1 MVYNKFYIAII
12 FQAILFAVLAYFSI
26 WAQFRE
32 HLKFTGIGFGIMA
45 IVSLVVMIFLVI
57 NHNNRIIRFLKN
69 YIIDEPFPKFIS
81 PFRERTFVIIEQ
93 ELNRI
98 ASSYSK
104 VKLDKEAQHHLL
116 NFMVEHIDTAILVM
130 GSNGDIQISNKSA
143 NKFFPE
149 KLPLSITDLKH
160 KHPELYNT
168 IISMKHGNTE
178 TVSIFHNKEVRQFL
192 VKMTS
197 FELKGSKVQLCS
209 FDDVTNEMIKAEDRN
224 WQKLLR
230 ILRHEIMNSVSPI
243 TSLAS
248 NLIDTYEEH
257 DFSDKAQKTSPQVM
271 NTFYQGLKA
280 IDKRSKGLLT
290 FVKSYKS
297 LIEIP
302 EPSFGTIRLKSV
314 LNHLSTLYM
323 EELGKDDIQL
333 IMECNDDLKLDTN
346 EELFTQVL
354 VNLIRNAHESMQ
366 TSLKKV
372 LKIRAER
379 SANMIRITVAD
390 TGSGIADDHLEQ
402 IFIPFFTTK
411 EKGAGIGLSLSRQII
426 NRLGGAISVKSD
438 PEGTEF
444 SLLFNE

>member
-1 MVYNKFYIAII
+1 
-12 FQAILFAVLAYFSI
+12 
-26 WAQFRE
+26 
-32 HLKFTGIGFGIMA
+32 
-45 IVSLVVMIFLVI
+45 
-57 NHNNRIIRFLKN
+57 
-69 YIIDEPFPKFIS
+69 
-81 PFRERTFVIIEQ
+81 
-93 ELNRI
+93 
-98 ASSYSK
+98 
-104 VKLDKEAQHHLL
+104 
-116 NFMVEHIDTAILVM
+116 MVEHIDTAILVM

>member
-1 MVYNKFYIAII
+1 
-12 FQAILFAVLAYFSI
+12 
-26 WAQFRE
+26 
-32 HLKFTGIGFGIMA
+32 MA
-45 IVSLVVMIFLVI
+45 IVSLVVMIFFVI
-57 NHNNRIIRFLKN
+57 NHNNRIIRFLRN

-81 PFRERTFVIIEQ
+81 PFRERTFLIIEQ

-104 VKLDKEAQHHLL
+104 VKLDKEAQHHLI

-130 GSNGDIQISNKSA
+130 DSYGDIQISNKSA
-143 NKFFPE
+143 NKLFPE
-149 KLPLSITDLKH
+149 KLPLSITDLKR

-168 IISMKHGNTE
+168 IISMKQGNTE

-192 VKMTS
+192 VKLTS
-197 FELKGSKVQLCS
+197 FELKGSKVQLCT

-257 DFSDKAQKTSPQVM
+257 DFSDKAQKSSPQVM

-302 EPSFGTIRLKSV
+302 EPSFETIRLKSV
-314 LNHLSTLYM
+314 LDHLSTLYM
-323 EELGKDDIQL
+323 EELRKDDIRL

-366 TSLKKV
+366 QTSREKV
-372 LKIRAER
+372 LKIKAEK
-379 SANMIRITVAD
+379 SPNNVCIKVAD

-402 IFIPFFTTK
+402 IFVPFFTTK
-411 EKGAGIGLSLSRQII
+411 EKGAGIGLSLSRQIL
-426 NRLGGAISVKSD
+426 NRLGGAISVKSN